1 MGNKKE
7 VDLPVLQNFQ
17 VNLDAFECSMTT
29 DIGIFDYLENRS
41 KLFLI
46 KRSVGEFTDD

>member
-17 VNLDAFECSMTT
+17 VNVDAFECSMTT
-29 DIGIFDYLENRS
+29 DICIFAFVENQS
-41 KLFLI
+41 KLLLT
-46 KRSVGEFTDD
+46 KR